1 MGGHATALTVSL
13 AAPADL
19 PVAWALEL
27 AQGIVE
33 ECALVG
39 ASVVGGD
46 LTSADQ
52 VMVAVTAMGSV
63 AGDPVRR

>member
-1 MGGHATALTVSL
+1 M
-13 AAPADL
+13 
-19 PVAWALEL
+19 AWALEL
-27 AQGIVE
+27 ADGIVA

-52 VMVAVTAMGSV
+52 VMVAVTALGL
-63 AGDPVRR
+63 RRR